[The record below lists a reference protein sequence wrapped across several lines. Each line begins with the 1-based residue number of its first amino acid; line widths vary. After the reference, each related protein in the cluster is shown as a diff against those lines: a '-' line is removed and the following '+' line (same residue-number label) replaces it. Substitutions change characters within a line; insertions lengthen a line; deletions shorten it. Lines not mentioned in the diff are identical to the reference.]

1 KPVPYWNRSV
11 FKAKPDLMAREAISI
26 LKENRLPQMRKDL
39 EEVQRILG
47 GPGASDRAAEEVL
60 KSI

>member
-1 KPVPYWNRSV
+1 MPEYYV